1 VKMKRYFNP
10 GWYRFTLVLIFLVAG
25 FSFKSHAQSIQAEAR
40 LDRTSMPIG
49 DQTILHI
56 IAHVPAKSSVIFP
69 DLHDSLGTKVPI
81 VNSLRPDTV
90 IDKNNPGQETITHN
104 YTITSFD
111 TGVYV
116 IPQYKI
122 RTKTDSAQTGTI
134 TFQIT
139 SVKVDTT
146 KTFYDIKRPFDV
158 RYNLLEWLK
167 DNWPFIVIPLVV
179 ILLIVA
185 LMSYQKR
192 RPIKQLVAV
201 KKAEPILPDDTIA
214 LNKLYKLR
222 DKKLWQ
228 QEQVKQY
235 HSELS
240 DVMREYLEKRYNIH
254 TFEKTT
260 DEIFAALKY
269 MDIPQESRNK
279 LSRILVLA
287 DLVKFAKEKP
297 LPEDNELSLEYAVNF
312 IMQTRQVPQPPENN
326 KEGAK

>member
-1 VKMKRYFNP
+1 MKQYFNP
-10 GWYRFTLVLIFLVAG
+10 GLYRYTLVLIVLLAC
-25 FSFKSHAQSIQAEAR
+25 FSFKSQGQTIQAEAR
-40 LDRTSMPIG
+40 IDRTSMPIG

-56 IAHVPAKSSVIFP
+56 IAHIPVKTDVTFP
-69 DLHDSLGTKVPI
+69 QLKDSLETKVPI

-116 IPQYKI
+116 IPSYKI
-122 RTKTDSAQTGTI
+122 RTKTDSAETGTI

-146 KTFYDIKRPFDV
+146 KTFYDIKRPYDV
-158 RYNLLEWLK
+158 KYNIVDWLK
-167 DNWPFIVIPLVV
+167 DHWLWIVIPLAI
-179 ILLIVA
+179 ILLIIGLIIYLRKRPKNKVA
-185 LMSYQKR
+185 
-192 RPIKQLVAV
+192 VV
-201 KKAEPILPDDTIA
+201 KKAAPALPDYAIA
-214 LNKLYKLR
+214 LNKLNELR

-228 QEQVKQY
+228 QEMVKQY

-240 DVMREYLEKRYNIH
+240 DVMREYLEKRYHIH

-260 DEIFAALKY
+260 DEIFAGLKY

-279 LSRILVLA
+279 LSQILVLA

-297 LPEDNELSLEYAVNF
+297 LPEDNELSLEYAINF
-312 IMQTRQVPQPPENN
+312 IMQTRLEAQSPGD
-326 KEGAK
+326 KEGPK